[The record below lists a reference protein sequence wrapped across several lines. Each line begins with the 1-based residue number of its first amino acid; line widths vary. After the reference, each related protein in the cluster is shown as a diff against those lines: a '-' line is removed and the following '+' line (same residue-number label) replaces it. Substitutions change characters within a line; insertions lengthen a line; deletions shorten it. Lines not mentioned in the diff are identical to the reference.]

1 MSLRPPAKPR
11 FGPEQAEVL
20 AVEALTWLAAEPERL
35 SRFLGLSGLDVVNLR
50 REATQKGFLAGV
62 IAYVASDEPLL
73 LDLAAAT
80 GRRPEEI
87 SAAHHLLNGPFD
99 F

>member
-11 FGPEQAEVL
+11 FGPEQAEIL
-20 AVEALTWLAAEPERL
+20 AVEALTWLADDPERL
-35 SRFLGLSGLDVVNLR
+35 SRFLSLSGLDVVNLR

-62 IAYVASDEPLL
+62 MAYVASDESLL
-73 LDLAAAT
+73 LDLAAAI
-80 GRRPEEI
+80 GRRPEEV
-87 SAAHHLLNGPFD
+87 SAAHQMLNGPFD